1 MESVCTWKLQTV
13 ELLVL
18 GLLSS
23 SAELNQEC
31 QIIRCHGC
39 FLPDRAEFYFIWK
52 KAVVAYFEVLLW
64 NVSGGIMENYEKPL
78 SIAAKKKF
86 PH

>member
-1 MESVCTWKLQTV
+1 MESVCTWKLQTA

-31 QIIRCHGC
+31 QIIRCHGYL
-39 FLPDRAEFYFIWK
+39 LPDRVGFTLSGRKQLWLTLRYYCGMCQAGLWK
-52 KAVVAYFEVLLW
+52 TMKNLVVEQQKVPCLA
-64 NVSGGIMENYEKPL
+64 
-78 SIAAKKKF
+78 
-86 PH
+86 